1 MVGRGRTDGPRRRRR
16 DRMDGPRKR
25 EVGGRRRGIC
35 LAKISQ
41 WMGEERGGERDTKDD
56 GTSLQTPFLPFRLRL
71 STY

>member
-1 MVGRGRTDGPRRRRR
+1 
-16 DRMDGPRKR
+16 MDSPRKR